1 MQIKII
7 KGKYWKKSFQF
18 NINSD
23 LEERVNAWLI
33 ENHNKIIV
41 KDIKPIGNNKMLI
54 VWVSINEVI

>member
-7 KGKYWKKSFQF
+7 KGIYWKKSVEFK
-18 NINSD
+18 IKSD

-33 ENHNKIIV
+33 ENHNKVIV